1 MTDPLKGLYTQKR
14 HFKAEFED
22 AGRRLAHLGGKLEPG
37 VHDYQAF
44 TFTMPGLRL
53 VFYPHKTSASNYHLR
68 VRTEGKADEKLLRE
82 AFLALK
88 RGNSGCTFDFPKRR
102 DLERLFQHEIYGP
115 AKGEAE

>member
-14 HFKAEFED
+14 YFKAEYED

-68 VRTEGKADEKLLRE
+68 VRTEGKAEEKLLRE

-88 RGNSGCTFDFPKRR
+88 RGNIGCNFGFPKRR
-102 DLERLFQHEIYGP
+102 DLEELFRHEIYGWQG
-115 AKGEAE
+115 GEAS

>member
-1 MTDPLKGLYTQKR
+1 MTDPLKGLYLQKR

-53 VFYPHKTSASNYHLR
+53 VFYPHKTSAGHRHIR
-68 VRTEGKADEKLLRE
+68 VRTEGKADQEL
-82 AFLALK
+82 LALAIQALRK
-88 RGNSGCTFDFPKRR
+88 ENYSCTFQFPANR
-102 DLERLFQHEIYGP
+102 DLERRIESKL
-115 AKGEAE
+115 

>member
-1 MTDPLKGLYTQKR
+1 MSDPFKGMYLQKR
-14 HFKAEFED
+14 MQLHKRYFKAEYED

-68 VRTEGKADEKLLRE
+68 VRTEGKADQKLL
-82 AFLALK
+82 AQAIQALRK
-88 RGNSGCTFDFPKRR
+88 DNYTCTFGFPADRE
-102 DLERLFQHEIYGP
+102 LERESRKQ
-115 AKGEAE
+115 A

>member
-14 HFKAEFED
+14 YFKAEFED

-53 VFYPHKTSASNYHLR
+53 VFYPHKTSASNYHIR
-68 VRTEGKADEKLLRE
+68 VRAEGKADQELL
-82 AFLALK
+82 AQAIQALK
-88 RGNSGCTFDFPKRR
+88 KDNFTCTFGFPADRKLEDESRR
-102 DLERLFQHEIYGP
+102 K
-115 AKGEAE
+115 A

>member
-14 HFKAEFED
+14 HFKAEYED

-53 VFYPHKTSASNYHLR
+53 VFYPHKTSTSNYHLR
-68 VRTEGKADEKLLRE
+68 VRTEGSADEQLLRD

-88 RGNSGCTFDFPKRR
+88 RGNSGCTFSFPKRR
-102 DLERLFQHEIYGP
+102 DLEELFSDEIYAR
-115 AKGEAE
+115 AKGGAA